1 MPEYDAGRHAL
12 DPSREPRT
20 ETFPAVQPSQTVA
33 EPNGLLPVLVL
44 AALGV
49 VGGAALLII
58 QRSAYVIGGVGAAWV
73 AVTAGV
79 VVWTMHT
86 IRVARENGEAARDEE
101 IQTARY
107 ERDMARQ
114 DTRVLQART
123 NDLQNQLDLVNE
135 AALAGQQRYVAR
147 LRDLVPDPAGQ
158 AQGAATLYTS
168 AGQLSGDDPVMAA
181 IADVKAF
188 LASLRMPAMSTDGTV
203 HPGFAR
209 VLADIGRRMQDLA
222 HRVIQ
227 ELDELIGIISD
238 PDILDHLW
246 IIDPLLTRLR
256 RISENLIL
264 LEGPTAPRQW
274 RYPIPLR
281 ESLMQAKAEIRDYR
295 RVQFV
300 QPIIGMTLGHVAVP
314 LSHLVAELLENAANN
329 SKPDTVI
336 TVRVRE
342 VSAGIAVKVQDE
354 GFGLSD
360 SDFDRINSSLN
371 ADVDIA
377 PLLREGRL
385 VGLWVVANIARSYGF
400 KVELERNIVGGVTA
414 TVVVPPELV
423 HSGDV
428 IVDAP
433 ATVPPSARTP
443 AVGTPAHPGLDDA
456 TRSRTAIP
464 PAHGQT
470 DATEW
475 TSPDPAP
482 ESTPASPAHAW
493 PEEHVDPWPHQPA
506 REGAES
512 AGVPGE
518 LPQLPKRA
526 PGAASLASG
535 LRSTASREAT
545 ASPDLT
551 ERPTMHDFLSAT
563 QAIRGDSTTR
573 SDDSDDVNHP
583 SSGSQGDPNHN
594 AG

>member
-1 MPEYDAGRHAL
+1 MPDYDAGRHAL

-20 ETFPAVQPSQTVA
+20 ETFPAVAPSQTVA

-44 AALGV
+44 AVLGV
-49 VGGAALLII
+49 VGGAALLTV
-58 QRSAYVIGGVGAAWV
+58 QRSIYVIGGVGAAWI
-73 AVTAGV
+73 AITAGV
-79 VVWTMHT
+79 VVWTMHA
-86 IRVARENGEAARDEE
+86 IRAARENGEAARDEE

-107 ERDMARQ
+107 ERDLARQ
-114 DTRVLQART
+114 DTHALQVRN
-123 NDLQNQLDLVNE
+123 NDLQHQLEIVND
-135 AALAGQQRYVAR
+135 AALAGQQRYAAR
-147 LRDLVPDPAGQ
+147 LRDLLPDAPPQ
-158 AQGAATLYTS
+158 AQGAGTLFTS

-188 LASLRMPAMSTDGTV
+188 LASLRTPAMSTDGTV

-300 QPIIGMTLGHVAVP
+300 QPIVGMTLGHVAVP

-342 VSAGIAVKVQDE
+342 VSAGIAIKVQDE

-360 SDFDRINSSLN
+360 SEFDRINQSLN

-385 VGLWVVANIARSYGF
+385 VGLWVVANIAKSYGF

-414 TVVVPPELV
+414 TIVVPPELI

-433 ATVPPSARTP
+433 ATVPPVRPS
-443 AVGTPAHPGLDDA
+443 LDDA

-464 PAHGQT
+464 PGPGQT
-470 DATEW
+470 EAPEW

-482 ESTPASPAHAW
+482 EPVPVPASPAHAW

-506 REGAES
+506 GDPAES
-512 AGVPGE
+512 AGAQDE

-535 LRSTASREAT
+535 LRSTASREAPV
-545 ASPDLT
+545 AAELT
-551 ERPTMHDFLSAT
+551 ERRTMHDFLSAT
-563 QAIRGDSTTR
+563 QAIRNDSSTR
-573 SDDSDDVNHP
+573 SEDSDDVTHP